1 MAVNFDPN
9 FPETEEALLHR
20 ITARGG
26 CPRLRA
32 HGLAVERVLA
42 MLADGMSAE
51 AIVRDYAGLH
61 VDDIRAC
68 LVYAR
73 RLVGPGSAAPAVC

>member
-26 CPRLRA
+26 CPRLRTQD
-32 HGLAVERVLA
+32 LAVERVLA
-42 MLADGMSAE
+42 LLADGMSA
-51 AIVRDYAGLH
+51 ADIVRSYALQI
-61 VDDIRAC
+61 DDIRAC

-73 RLVGPGSAAPAVC
+73 RIVGYSTIAAN